1 MKKTLVALFVTGYV
15 GIAFADQVV
24 DTDIVVVGAGGAGFS
39 AAVAAAEAGAKNIVL
54 LEKNPVVGGHTVIS
68 GGSVNAVDTKR
79 QKAMGIEDSADKMAA
94 QTLKAGDYRADPALV
109 KTLADNSEA
118 AINWMEGL
126 GVQWNPRV
134 FEAWGGL
141 FARSHNSG
149 DKNAGHDYIRVL
161 NKAAKAH
168 GVQIKTNTKAVEL
181 LRKDDQSP
189 VTGVV
194 AQAKNGEKI
203 TYNAKA
209 VVLAT
214 GGFTANVPMR
224 MRYDRRLDA
233 SFKTTANPTGKGF
246 DGSTGD
252 GINMATKVGADT
264 DGMNYIQLIPFV
276 GGRVI
281 DYVGGDIFVDPQG
294 KRFVNEGG
302 RRDAIA
308 DAVLALPGRTMWV
321 ITDDQS
327 LKGASL
333 ETKLKKGIVFKADTV
348 EEMAKKMN
356 VDPKVLQQTLDRYN
370 EFAAKKEDPDFG
382 KTTFTQLINKPP
394 YYFGTETQDVHFSC
408 GGLRI
413 TPQAQVVDVN
423 GKVIPGLYA
432 AGETTGGIHGTNRAG
447 GNALIDNFVFG
458 RIAGQQAAAPA
469 AK

>member
-1 MKKTLVALFVTGYV
+1 MQKIIVASALALAVS
-15 GIAFADQVV
+15 AAWADQTVQADVV
-24 DTDIVVVGAGGAGFS
+24 IVGAGGAGFS
-39 AAVAAAEAGAKNIVL
+39 AAVSAAEAGAKNIVL

-68 GGSVNAVDTKR
+68 GGSVNAVDHER
-79 QKAMGIEDSADKMAA
+79 QKALGIEDSAEKMAA
-94 QTLKAGDYRADPALV
+94 QTMKAGDFRANPELV

-118 AINWMEGL
+118 AIKWMEKL
-126 GVQWNPRV
+126 GVHWNPRV

-161 NKAAKAH
+161 NKAAKEH
-168 GVQIKTNTKAVEL
+168 GVQVKTNTRAIEL
-181 LRKDDQSP
+181 IRKDDKSP
-189 VTGVV
+189 VEGVV
-194 AQAKNGEKI
+194 AQTKNGEKI
-203 TYNAKA
+203 TYQAKA

-233 SFKTTANPTGKGF
+233 SFKTTANPTGKSF

-252 GINMATKVGADT
+252 GINMATKIGADT

-276 GGRVI
+276 GGRCI

-327 LKGASL
+327 LKGASV
-333 ETKLKKGIVFKADTV
+333 EGKLKKGIVFKADTV
-348 EEMAKKMN
+348 EEMAQKMG
-356 VDPKVLQQTLDRYN
+356 VDPKVLQATLDRYN

-394 YYFGTETQDVHFSC
+394 YFFGKETHDVHFSC

-413 TPQAQVVDVN
+413 TPNAEVVDVN

-458 RIAGQQAAAPA
+458 RIAGQQAANL

>member
-39 AAVAAAEAGAKNIVL
+39 AAVAAAEAGDKNIVL

-276 GGRVI
+276 AAALLI
-281 DYVGGDIFVDPQG
+281 MW
-294 KRFVNEGG
+294 EG
-302 RRDAIA
+302 
-308 DAVLALPGRTMWV
+308 TS
-321 ITDDQS
+321 S
-327 LKGASL
+327 LI
-333 ETKLKKGIVFKADTV
+333 LKA
-348 EEMAKKMN
+348 
-356 VDPKVLQQTLDRYN
+356 
-370 EFAAKKEDPDFG
+370 
-382 KTTFTQLINKPP
+382 
-394 YYFGTETQDVHFSC
+394 
-408 GGLRI
+408 
-413 TPQAQVVDVN
+413 
-423 GKVIPGLYA
+423 
-432 AGETTGGIHGTNRAG
+432 
-447 GNALIDNFVFG
+447 NAL
-458 RIAGQQAAAPA
+458 
-469 AK
+469 

>member
-168 GVQIKTNTKAVEL
+168 GVQIKTNTKAVE
-181 LRKDDQSP
+181 Q
-189 VTGVV
+189 
-194 AQAKNGEKI
+194 I
-203 TYNAKA
+203 
-209 VVLAT
+209 
-214 GGFTANVPMR
+214 
-224 MRYDRRLDA
+224 
-233 SFKTTANPTGKGF
+233 
-246 DGSTGD
+246 
-252 GINMATKVGADT
+252 
-264 DGMNYIQLIPFV
+264 
-276 GGRVI
+276 GRAHV
-281 DYVGGDIFVDPQG
+281 
-294 KRFVNEGG
+294 
-302 RRDAIA
+302 
-308 DAVLALPGRTMWV
+308 
-321 ITDDQS
+321 
-327 LKGASL
+327 
-333 ETKLKKGIVFKADTV
+333 
-348 EEMAKKMN
+348 
-356 VDPKVLQQTLDRYN
+356 
-370 EFAAKKEDPDFG
+370 
-382 KTTFTQLINKPP
+382 
-394 YYFGTETQDVHFSC
+394 
-408 GGLRI
+408 
-413 TPQAQVVDVN
+413 
-423 GKVIPGLYA
+423 
-432 AGETTGGIHGTNRAG
+432 
-447 GNALIDNFVFG
+447 
-458 RIAGQQAAAPA
+458 
-469 AK
+469 